1 MAHFT
6 EASLEIILAFNFQV
20 KKQDIK
26 SFGFSSEV
34 KICNLPMKRVLLCTK
49 LKVRK
54 FLRPLKCRYELKICL
69 YFM

>member
-34 KICNLPMKRVLLCTK
+34 KNCYLQFAKTSGLPSASKERSSRLGSNGCP
-49 LKVRK
+49 RS
-54 FLRPLKCRYELKICL
+54 
-69 YFM
+69 